1 MTLALALKLTIMISV
16 VLMLFALSLRARLA
30 DLGYLLTHWRLG
42 LGAFAAMF
50 VIVPAAAIAIS
61 FFFDLDPAVKIA
73 LVAIALSPIPPILP
87 NKQIKAGGRACYI
100 TGLLFA
106 ATIASI
112 FVAPFGLYLASRL
125 FDFDAQIGFMAIA
138 MPLMVTI
145 LLPMVLGIAAAPLLN
160 EHRLKKL
167 SSLASRLGG
176 ALMLVAAVGL
186 LIMIFPRMLDVIGH
200 GALLA
205 LAVLVVAGL
214 AAGYALGGPDSGDR
228 AALALATSTRHPG
241 VALAIAANVFP
252 DNQLAPAAILLSLLV
267 AMVVCIPFMRMITKQ
282 GSAAAA

>member
-1 MTLALALKLTIMISV
+1 MTLALALKLMIMVSV
-16 VLMLFALSLRARLA
+16 VLMLFALSLRARLT
-30 DLGYLLTHWRLG
+30 DLGYLFTHWRLG
-42 LGAFAAMF
+42 IGAFVAMF
-50 VIVPAAAIAIS
+50 VIVPAAAVAIS
-61 FFFDLDPAVKIA
+61 YFFDLNPAVKIA

-87 NKQIKAGGRACYI
+87 NKQIKAGARACYI

-112 FVAPFGLYLASRL
+112 FVAPVGLYLASRL
-125 FDFDAQIGFMAIA
+125 FDFDAHIGFAAIA
-138 MPLMVTI
+138 MPLALTI
-145 LLPMVLGIAAAPLLN
+145 LLPLVLGIAIAPLLSE
-160 EHRLKKL
+160 EHLEKL
-167 SSLASRLGG
+167 SGLTSKVGG

-205 LAVLVVAGL
+205 LAVLVLVGL
-214 AAGYALGGPDSGDR
+214 AAGYMLGGPDPGDR
-228 AALALATSTRHPG
+228 AALGLATSTRHPG

-267 AMVVCIPFMRMITKQ
+267 AMVVCIPFMRLITKHRAV
-282 GSAAAA
+282 AAV

>member
-50 VIVPAAAIAIS
+50 VVVPAAAIAIS

-100 TGLLFA
+100 TGLLFT

-160 EHRLKKL
+160 GHRLERL

-186 LIMIFPRMLDVIGH
+186 LIMIFPRMLEVIGH

-252 DNQLAPAAILLSLLV
+252 DNQLAPAAILLSLLL